1 MARKKPTVKEMEKV
15 VNLVINQVEHLKARM
30 INLEIITDEYYSWKN
45 EKEQFKEHL
54 DKKLEE
60 AKKSAEDATRDS
72 LRDNGQQKILTP

>member
-1 MARKKPTVKEMEKV
+1 
-15 VNLVINQVEHLKARM
+15 M